1 MERLSIKSLALV
13 FLLFGCQT
21 IEINNDNPIDFIPD
35 LSEPKNDMPVKVE
48 EVPVIETTDPPVP
61 EIRSVWE
68 VLKDEA
74 SIKEYEIDD
83 LTLYYMNQ
91 HLQNVDLFENYLNN
105 SYYFLFY
112 VIEELKRNNLPVELA
127 FLPFIESS
135 YDPFSISSSGAVGL
149 WQIMPRTADLLGLK
163 ENWWVEERH
172 DPFKSTNAAIRYIDY
187 LYKRFNEDI
196 YLVLV
201 AYNAGPTFTQR
212 AIQKSQRRSSNLSY
226 KDLPL
231 SVQTRNYIPKFLA
244 LIELINNN
252 EKYNIDLPEIPY
264 LKVVD
269 KITFEE
275 QIEILNF
282 SDFLDLKPELLYK
295 LNAGYTKWATDPNME
310 STFYIPIENKIN

>member
-61 EIRSVWE
+61 EIMSVWE

-149 WQIMPRTADLLGLK
+149 
-163 ENWWVEERH
+163 
-172 DPFKSTNAAIRYIDY
+172 
-187 LYKRFNEDI
+187 
-196 YLVLV
+196 
-201 AYNAGPTFTQR
+201 
-212 AIQKSQRRSSNLSY
+212 LS
-226 KDLPL
+226 
-231 SVQTRNYIPKFLA
+231 
-244 LIELINNN
+244 LIHI
-252 EKYNIDLPEIPY
+252 
-264 LKVVD
+264 
-269 KITFEE
+269 
-275 QIEILNF
+275 
-282 SDFLDLKPELLYK
+282 
-295 LNAGYTKWATDPNME
+295 
-310 STFYIPIENKIN
+310 